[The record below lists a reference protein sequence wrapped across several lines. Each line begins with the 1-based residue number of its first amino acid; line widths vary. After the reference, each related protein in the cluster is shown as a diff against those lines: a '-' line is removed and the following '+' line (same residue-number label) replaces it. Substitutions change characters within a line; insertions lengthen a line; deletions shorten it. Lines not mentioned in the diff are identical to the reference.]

1 MTQEEDTPP
10 PTSETAADAVSAAPS
25 SIEEELKESK
35 DKYLRLLAEMENTRK
50 RLQKEKLDMNRFA
63 LESLMI
69 DFLTP
74 MDNLE
79 NALKFA
85 GQTSEETR
93 QWAMGF
99 EMILN
104 QFKDI
109 LSMHGLVAF
118 ESEGQM
124 FDPHKHQAIETEE
137 TEQFLEGTILKEFVR
152 GYRSGERTVRPA
164 RVKIA
169 KKLNNN
175 KENKE

>member
-1 MTQEEDTPP
+1 MTEEEENHTQTSDTSA
-10 PTSETAADAVSAAPS
+10 SEPSSAAPS
-25 SIEEELKESK
+25 VEEELKDYK

-50 RLQKEKLDMNRFA
+50 RLQKEKLDMTRFSIENLA
-63 LESLMI
+63 V

-79 NALKFA
+79 NALKFSS
-85 GQTSEETR
+85 QMSEETR
-93 QWAMGF
+93 QWALGF

-104 QFKDI
+104 QFKEV
-109 LSMHGLVAF
+109 LSSNGIVGF
-118 ESEGQM
+118 DSEGTS

-137 TEQFLEGTILKEFVR
+137 TDLVADGTILKEFVR
-152 GYRSGERTVRPA
+152 GYRSGDRTVRPA

-169 KKLNNN
+169 KKPTN